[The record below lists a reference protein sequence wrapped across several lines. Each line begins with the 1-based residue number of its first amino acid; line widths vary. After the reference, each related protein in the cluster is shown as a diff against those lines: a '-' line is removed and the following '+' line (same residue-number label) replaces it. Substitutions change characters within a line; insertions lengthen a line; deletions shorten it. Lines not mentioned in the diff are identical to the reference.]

1 MVRSRNPLLEI
12 DPDPRVRATVR
23 GEARRATDVPGPGHQ
38 RLAVQVH
45 GLAVLPLLI
54 GRYGFAISQRMILSR
69 MACFERVNLRWR
81 QAAWHVDAGL
91 TQSIVTSPLN
101 AYLFS
106 TFVCGRVPLL
116 GGEFPGEMLHGRA
129 RRLIEGLR
137 GDEGQ
142 CLQSLTRCSDPTGC
156 ERGAARAGDPAGPSE
171 EPPRRHLGGR
181 CPDLYEIVGVC
192 EPTPTAPWPSF
203 APVSS
208 PAAPA
213 RSP

>member
-69 MACFERVNLRWR
+69 MACFERVNLRRR
-81 QAAWHVDAGL
+81 QAAWHGDAGL

-116 GGEFPGEMLHGRA
+116 GGEFPGAMLHGRA

-142 CLQSLTRCSDPTGC
+142 CLQSL
-156 ERGAARAGDPAGPSE
+156 AGVQIQPAVNVE
-171 EPPRRHLGGR
+171 Q
-181 CPDLYEIVGVC
+181 
-192 EPTPTAPWPSF
+192 
-203 APVSS
+203 
-208 PAAPA
+208 PA
-213 RSP
+213 REILPGLVESIPTVAPGGGWLDRDGIGCACGPTTHCPSLVPRQFPRGTGTVTLT